1 MTPTTAPKVAFIT
14 GVTGHDGADLSKW
27 LPPVQADSVRR
38 ILWAHLPCGARVSV
52 FGSRATG
59 RGFKPHSDLDLLIDS
74 PVELPLIILAELREA
89 LTESDLTFAVDL
101 LDRRDASAE
110 FLSRLEHSGM
120 VELRILPAELVGSPC
135 T

>member
-1 MTPTTAPKVAFIT
+1 MMALTCRN
-14 GVTGHDGADLSKW
+14 GCL
-27 LPPVQADSVRR
+27 PVQADSVRR

-74 PVELPLIILAELREA
+74 PVALPLIAMANLREA
-89 LTESDLTFAVDL
+89 LTESDLPFSIDL

-110 FLSRLEHSGM
+110 FLVRLEVSGM
-120 VELRILPAELVGSPC
+120 AELRGAGGRAWLSK
-135 T
+135 THSSH